1 MTRGKPQVEM
11 VWTGK
16 DARAP
21 VTHAR
26 LVERRALACGVERD
40 DPRGPGPNRLIHG
53 DNVGALRAL
62 ADELRGSV
70 ACAYLDPPYNTGN
83 TFAHYADD
91 VAHARWLSTM
101 RDVLDALLPL
111 LSPTGV
117 VVVQIDR
124 NEAAYLKVLLDEVL
138 GRSAYV
144 TTIAVRMSATSGF
157 KIEHT
162 DKTIVKNVEFLHV
175 YARELVLHEKA
186 FEESLAFDD
195 HYAYLLSDDR
205 RSFSRLV
212 DDAVVRAHFAT
223 EALPPTSASLPELY
237 RRSAAFRAFAADAAA
252 RICRTH
258 TAPAPAR
265 VEHGRGLL
273 FDPRDGRDVVV
284 ARSYCD
290 TTYLLRRTRTG
301 VDQLIP
307 LSLKMNAVDQTG
319 GRDRVAITNILGD
332 WWDGF
337 HLDMGNVDDEG
348 GVAFKSSKK
357 PERLL
362 RRILR
367 MFTRPGDVV
376 VDPFCGSGT
385 TPAVAHKMRRRWIA
399 IEAGD
404 HCLTHAL
411 PRLQRVVAGVD
422 TTGVTAA
429 DAWTGGGGF
438 RVFRAVKAS
447 RKTETQKTR
456 TAQSRTAQSRTAQS
470 RTAKSRTVK
479 SRTAKSR
486 TAKSRTAKSR
496 T

>member
-1 MTRGKPQVEM
+1 MTRGRPQIEL
-11 VWTGK
+11 VWEGK
-16 DARAP
+16 GASSR
-21 VTHAR
+21 VSSAR
-26 LVERRALACGVERD
+26 LVEARARRCGMIDHD
-40 DPRGPGPNRLIHG
+40 DDAPANRLIHG
-53 DNVGALRAL
+53 DNVDALFAL
-62 ADELRGSV
+62 ADELRGRV
-70 ACAYLDPPYNTGN
+70 ACVYLDPPYNTGN
-83 TFAHYADD
+83 TFTHYDDD
-91 VAHARWLSTM
+91 VAHARWLSSL
-101 RDVLDALLPL
+101 RDVLVAVKPL
-111 LSPTGV
+111 LADTGV
-117 VVVQIDR
+117 VVAQIDR
-124 NEAAYLKVLLDEVL
+124 NEAAYLKVLLDEVF
-138 GRSAYV
+138 GRRAYV

-162 DKTIVKNVEFLHV
+162 DKTIVKNAEFVHV
-175 YARELVLHEKA
+175 YARDLVLHEKA

-195 HYAYLLSDDR
+195 HYAYVLADDR
-205 RSFSRLV
+205 RSFARLAEHP
-212 DDAVVRAHFAT
+212 DVRALFAA
-223 EALPPTSASLPELY
+223 EALSPTSASLPELY
-237 RRSAAFRAFAADAAA
+237 RRSAAFRAFVVAAAD

-265 VEHGRGLL
+265 DEHARGTLFRNDAGVGDDDDVGCAVVERTHGGT
-273 FDPRDGRDVVV
+273 
-284 ARSYCD
+284 S
-290 TTYLLRRTRTG
+290 YLLRRTRTG

-307 LSLKMNAVDQTG
+307 LSLKLNRVDGTSG
-319 GRDRVAITNILGD
+319 PDRLAITNILGD

-348 GVAFKSSKK
+348 GVGFKNSKK

-429 DAWTGGGGF
+429 EGWSGGGGF
-438 RVFRAVKAS
+438 RVFRVASSTKKKAKATTTTPKKAT
-447 RKTETQKTR
+447 RKATTKRKKTKTR
-456 TAQSRTAQSRTAQS
+456 TTLFS
-470 RTAKSRTVK
+470 
-479 SRTAKSR
+479 
-486 TAKSRTAKSR
+486 
-496 T
+496 